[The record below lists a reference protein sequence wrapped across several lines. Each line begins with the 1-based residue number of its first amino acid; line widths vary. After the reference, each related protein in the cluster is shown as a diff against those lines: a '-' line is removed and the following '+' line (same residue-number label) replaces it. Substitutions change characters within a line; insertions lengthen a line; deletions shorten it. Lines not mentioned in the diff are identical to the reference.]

1 MKKVTVFLSLIFLAA
16 TSMAEANNKVLKCE
30 NKIYRDA
37 TLVMEQ
43 GSVLIRDMPQGGSV
57 LSRVLEK
64 KLNLSEDSVVLQNV
78 QIQAINGV
86 ECNSNLT
93 MLNTCRLVEE
103 DARAFLQADVLII
116 SNGVVGAAKLNL
128 RVVLKKF
135 HARTNLQSTGGVFLG
150 NGSNQVTL
158 DTVNAVAQVKML
170 IDETEVD
177 LNFETPYWIPA
188 KNSKDSFCQ
197 VK

>member
-1 MKKVTVFLSLIFLAA
+1 MKKVTVLLSLIFLAT
-16 TSMAEANNKVLKCE
+16 TSMAEEKNKILKCE

-43 GSVLIRDMPQGGSV
+43 GSVLIRDMPQGGLA

-64 KLNLSEDSVVLQNV
+64 KLNLSEDSIVLHNV
-78 QIQAINGV
+78 QIQASNGI

-93 MLNTCRLVEE
+93 MLNTCQLVEE
-103 DARAFLQADVLII
+103 AARAFLQADVLII
-116 SNGVVGAAKLNL
+116 SNGVAGTAKLNL
-128 RVVLKKF
+128 RVVLKQF
-135 HARTNLQSTGGVFLG
+135 HARTNLQSTGGIFLG

-158 DTVNAVAQVKML
+158 DTVNAVVQVKML
-170 IDETEVD
+170 IDETEVA

-197 VK
+197 IK